1 MCLIMILKWIMII
14 GQPSKFY
21 ILLCLKEMRKLLLHL
36 QLQVILVKYIYKKCF
51 YWEFMILIYILA
63 HVNLKEENM
72 PFKGLIAQVILD
84 VRV

>member
-1 MCLIMILKWIMII
+1 
-14 GQPSKFY
+14 
-21 ILLCLKEMRKLLLHL
+21 
-36 QLQVILVKYIYKKCF
+36 
-51 YWEFMILIYILA
+51 MILIYILA